1 MRSAHKDVRRRSATA
16 AKSVAAGRRGNS
28 GFTLIELLVV
38 IAIISLLLS
47 LLTPAVQRA
56 RRLAQGA
63 VCLSHLRGV
72 GTAAML
78 YATENGDYV
87 PWGNNLLW
95 FQAFLPYVRTGRP
108 VTDYRAVGIY
118 RCPSYPDK
126 RQTVCFVASSW
137 TFRGIHDRVGH
148 ETNDPRG
155 LEEFD
160 QPAETLYLAD
170 NEDGWWRQIIINAN
184 GSNLDRQDVWHPS
197 HLPTSTRQDW
207 TYGRRVARDRHIDG
221 CNGTFLDGH
230 SGWVQASAMTVDMWR
245 DCWD

>member
-137 TFRGIHDRVGH
+137 TFRDSRQGRSRDQRSPGPGGIRSASRDTVPG
-148 ETNDPRG
+148 
-155 LEEFD
+155 
-160 QPAETLYLAD
+160 
-170 NEDGWWRQIIINAN
+170 RQ
-184 GSNLDRQDVWHPS
+184 
-197 HLPTSTRQDW
+197 
-207 TYGRRVARDRHIDG
+207 RRRMVATDHHQCQR
-221 CNGTFLDGH
+221 
-230 SGWVQASAMTVDMWR
+230 
-245 DCWD
+245 